1 MIAARLMEIST
12 LFARRP
18 AFQRYD
24 ELAYRL
30 LRSPLTIPKEVI
42 AICALQCSGQWD
54 PTVDEDPC
62 GEAATSSSAV
72 TSLDSA
78 DSTWDRMS
86 HDGST
91 SLDKHVDNSSLDGN
105 RRSITSTRTAR
116 SARRA
121 AVAANKDVR
130 NAVSA
135 SSETA
140 VHMRP
145 GSNKDSSR
153 KARVVIPQ
161 QKARPPDTP
170 DPKSASAL
178 SRSPTLP
185 TWMPSSC
192 GASGSSCGG
201 GSAGPGSGN
210 VLERKVGAEQED
222 LASSPPHAIK
232 REAEPH
238 AAAEAHPLAADHP
251 SGWVPS
257 SCGYSGGTCGG
268 ADGSGGTVME
278 REMHAVKP
286 KAKPPPATDPRKLA
300 EHPTGWSPSS
310 CGFSGSTCG
319 GGSGSGSGPAS
330 MPPLYVTKRE
340 TESQPVAEARR
351 SDDHPPGWT
360 PMSCTINGVTCGK
373 KDDIG
378 KGTADA
384 NANNGPPAPYRD
396 D

>member
-12 LFARRP
+12 LSARRP

-24 ELAYRL
+24 ELACRL
-30 LRSPLTIPKEVI
+30 LRTPLTIPKEVI
-42 AICALQCSGQWD
+42 AICSLQRSGQ
-54 PTVDEDPC
+54 C

-91 SLDKHVDNSSLDGN
+91 YLDKHVDNSSLDGN

-116 SARRA
+116 LARRA

-130 NAVSA
+130 NTVSA

-145 GSNKDSSR
+145 GSKKDSSR
-153 KARVVIPQ
+153 KAPVVIPQ

-178 SRSPTLP
+178 SKSPTLP
-185 TWMPSSC
+185 TWIPSSC

-238 AAAEAHPLAADHP
+238 AAAKTHPLAADHP
-251 SGWVPS
+251 PGWVPS

-268 ADGSGGTVME
+268 ADGSGGTVTE

-286 KAKPPPATDPRKLA
+286 KAKPPLVTDPRQLA
-300 EHPTGWSPSS
+300 EHPPGWSPSS

-330 MPPLYVTKRE
+330 MPPLHATKRE
-340 TESQPVAEARR
+340 AESQPIAEAHP

-360 PMSCTINGVTCGK
+360 PMSCTIHGVTCGK

-378 KGTADA
+378 KDTADA
-384 NANNGPPAPYRD
+384 NANNGPPASDRD